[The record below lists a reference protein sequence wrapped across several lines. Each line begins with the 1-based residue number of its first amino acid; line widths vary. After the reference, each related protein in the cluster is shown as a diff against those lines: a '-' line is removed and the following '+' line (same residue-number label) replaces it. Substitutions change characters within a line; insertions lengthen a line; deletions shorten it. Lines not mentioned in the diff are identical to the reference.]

1 MVYPFLTLYLYYILI
16 RKKCQEVLD
25 FSSSFYEFSVFIYLY
40 EELKGKT
47 VVQLKEILQ
56 TLTEEE
62 AKHKLETETL

>member
-1 MVYPFLTLYLYYILI
+1 MSVKDEDMKHGRRAQQER
-16 RKKCQEVLD
+16 RKYRNKVLQHPQN
-25 FSSSFYEFSVFIYLY
+25 IYLY

>member
-1 MVYPFLTLYLYYILI
+1 VYKKDEDMKHG
-16 RKKCQEVLD
+16 RKAQQQRRRFRTKVLQHPQN
-25 FSSSFYEFSVFIYLY
+25 IYLY

-62 AKHKLETETL
+62 EKRELEKETL

>member
-1 MVYPFLTLYLYYILI
+1 MSVKDEDMKHGRRAQQER
-16 RKKCQEVLD
+16 RKYRNKVLQHPQN
-25 FSSSFYEFSVFIYLY
+25 IYLY

-62 AKHKLETETL
+62 EKHKLETETL